1 MSMPIERSEI
11 QELISKTGISL
22 GSSFASGTA
31 LPVNVKIG
39 GSLSDV
45 QIKLDLSEATAQ
57 LAKETKAKV
66 EDKATEAVDKAI
78 DNIKDEKTKE
88 AVTKAKDA
96 LNNLFKKK

>member
-1 MSMPIERSEI
+1 MCIR
-11 QELISKTGISL
+11 
-22 GSSFASGTA
+22 
-31 LPVNVKIG
+31 
-39 GSLSDV
+39 DR
-45 QIKLDLSEATAQ
+45 
-57 LAKETKAKV
+57 AKV